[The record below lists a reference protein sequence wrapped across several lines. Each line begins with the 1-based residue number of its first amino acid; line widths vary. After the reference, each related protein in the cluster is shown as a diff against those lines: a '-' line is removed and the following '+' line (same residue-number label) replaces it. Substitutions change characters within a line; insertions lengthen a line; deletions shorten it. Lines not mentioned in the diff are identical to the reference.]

1 MKARAGKR
9 PAAAPWAC
17 LQADC
22 LQAVACLLTPRDRF
36 KLNLV
41 CRGWR
46 DALEDAPQ
54 VWDAVTIDPRKK
66 ASTSR
71 RVRFNK
77 NLPTPQVL
85 AAWFGRYGCHVR
97 QLHLRHLDAASR
109 AEGCGAAPDMAAV
122 LQAVASSLRQLVVQQ
137 CTVQALL
144 SGHAA
149 TLRSLRCLTSLHL
162 QLPPEES
169 LSLGTPQAA
178 FITALSGLQDLALA
192 SGYSGRQHSLP
203 ASLAALPR
211 LRSLQ
216 LARLGGARG
225 ITNDPLH
232 PDELYVL
239 AVAPSLAGLSALE
252 RLVLSDW
259 LLVEE
264 QRGEVEDPEGVEV
277 AIHRLPPALLGLP
290 SLSSL
295 VLSDVGLGKH
305 GPGPAAIAQIAGDV
319 ACRAY
324 ALPAELARLAG
335 SLRKLALL
343 NHTCGQQEL
352 AVLSL
357 LSNLTS
363 LSLVAKWRAQPTH
376 LPDAFAQLTGLQQL
390 KLSHGL
396 TQVPPCITGLTQLTL
411 LDLSF
416 NSLKSIKPGEYLK
429 RLVAVN
435 LRANLLSHFPG
446 QLKVARH
453 TAVELQ
459 LPQNDSMTITER
471 DVEQLLT
478 FEKLRQLTI
487 FGASEDKGTR
497 RCLAMLAK
505 AMPWLLI
512 DV

>member
-9 PAAAPWAC
+9 AAAPPWAH

-22 LQAVACLLTPRDRF
+22 LQAVACLLPPRDRF

-46 DALEDAPQ
+46 EALEDAPQ
-54 VWDAVTIDPRKK
+54 VWEAVVIDPRKK

-77 NLPTPQVL
+77 NLPTPEVL
-85 AAWFGRYGCHVR
+85 AAWFGRYGRHVR
-97 QLHLRHLDAASR
+97 QLHLRHLDAASQE
-109 AEGCGAAPDMAAV
+109 AGCGAADDVSAV
-122 LQAVASSLRQLVVQQ
+122 LQAVAGSLRQLLVQQ
-137 CTVQALL
+137 CWVQDLL
-144 SGHAA
+144 QAHAA
-149 TLRSLRCLTSLHL
+149 TLRSLRHLTSLHL

-178 FITALSGLQDLALA
+178 FITALTGLQDLALA
-192 SGYSGRQHSLP
+192 SGYRGVYHRLP

-216 LARLGGARG
+216 LARLGGVAD
-225 ITNDPLH
+225 NPH
-232 PDELYVL
+232 QPSPSYSL
-239 AVAPSLAGLSALE
+239 AVAGSLTGLAALE

-259 LLVEE
+259 LLIEE
-264 QRGEVEDPEGVEV
+264 EALKDPRDDEIV
-277 AIHRLPPALLGLP
+277 IDRLPPALLGLP
-290 SLSSL
+290 SLASL
-295 VLSDVGLGKH
+295 VLSNVGLGMD
-305 GPGPAAIAQIAGDV
+305 GPGPAAAAQVAGDYLFRV
-319 ACRAY
+319 FP
-324 ALPAELARLAG
+324 LPAEVARLAG
-335 SLRKLALL
+335 SLRELALH
-343 NHTCGQQEL
+343 NHTCGQEEL
-352 AVLSL
+352 AVLSAL
-357 LSNLTS
+357 TNLTS

-376 LPDAFAQLTGLQQL
+376 LPDALAALSGLRQL

-396 TQVPPCITGLTQLTL
+396 TQVPPCITSFSELTL

-416 NSLKSIKPGEYLK
+416 NSLRTIRPGEYLK

-435 LRANLLSHFPG
+435 LRCNLLSHFPLT
-446 QLKVARH
+446 LKVARH

-497 RCLAMLAK
+497 RCLAALARS
-505 AMPWLLI
+505 MPWVLI